1 MKKRSNI
8 TQGQLA
14 VLFGIDQTTVCRYIK
29 LVDEILKRILPTAEN
44 VSDIIQS
51 DEKPIQQIQKVLDN
65 TLLID
70 GTHVPVRRSEDS
82 VQRKRSY
89 SGKKKRFTF
98 NTEIITNSKGI
109 IIHKTKSCLGSSHDF
124 SIFKKESESIF
135 NIIKLL
141 TGSSKTKLY
150 SDKGFLGISDYLDNN
165 TQSIQPKK
173 KPKNRQ
179 LTKRERAK
187 NRQINEV
194 SVKVE
199 HTIGDMKTYARMVDA
214 YDGTLEEFETEFN
227 VVTGLVNLR
236 TMEKDTV

>member
-1 MKKRSNI
+1 M
-8 TQGQLA
+8 
-14 VLFGIDQTTVCRYIK
+14 
-29 LVDEILKRILPTAEN
+29 
-44 VSDIIQS
+44 
-51 DEKPIQQIQKVLDN
+51 
-65 TLLID
+65 
-70 GTHVPVRRSEDS
+70 
-82 VQRKRSY
+82 QRKRSY
-89 SGKKKRFTF
+89 SGKKKRFTS

-109 IIHKTKSCLGSSHDF
+109 IIHQTKSYLGSSHDF

-150 SDKGFLGISDYLDNN
+150 SDKGFLGISDYRDNN

-173 KPKNRQ
+173 KPKNHQ
-179 LTKRERAK
+179 LTKREWVK
-187 NRQINEV
+187 NRQINGLR
-194 SVKVE
+194 VKVE

-214 YDGTLEEFETEFN
+214 YDGTLEEFETEFS